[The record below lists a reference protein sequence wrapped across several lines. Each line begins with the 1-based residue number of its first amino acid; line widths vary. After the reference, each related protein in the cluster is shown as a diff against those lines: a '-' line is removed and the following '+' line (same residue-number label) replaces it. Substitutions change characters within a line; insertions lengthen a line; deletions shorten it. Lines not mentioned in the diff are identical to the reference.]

1 MTITR
6 SLFLLLSVLF
16 FSSLSINAIAGPV
29 CGDSTTDS
37 PEECD
42 EGNIAASNLCTN
54 TTTNQ
59 GNGECTLTFCSDG
72 VIQPTNGNN
81 SNEQCDDGNNT
92 NGDGC
97 DATCQNES
105 QPVCGDGIVNGSDQC
120 DDGNTV
126 DDDNCTNACTLPACG
141 DGIVNGIDQ
150 CDDLNLP
157 TAVCDANCM
166 TIAAAT
172 CGNGVVEAG
181 EQCDDQNLPTATC
194 NANCT
199 TITAAVCGN
208 GVVETGEQCDDLS
221 LPTSTC
227 DTSCMTIG
235 AATCGNGVVEAGEQC
250 DAQNLPTATCDAS
263 CQTIVVVMPPSCGDG
278 IVNGVEQCEPPGTAI
293 CDASCNNIVV
303 TTPVDASTIDEPLPT
318 GGSVNIA
325 TGTGQALSNVST
337 APAVN
342 GPADVSFP
350 FGIISYDTTAPVGG
364 TQQVRLTFSSKL
376 PVDGLVVYK
385 VLNSGAFKQLPNSAW
400 KRVNKNT
407 LNVFLTDGDPTTD
420 LDGLV
425 NGMIVDPIA
434 VGQFDGIGSGCTIGG
449 RSVFDPFWL
458 LLVAVPVIG
467 SMRNRTRARSEAS
480 SKM

>member
-6 SLFLLLSVLF
+6 NLFLLLSVLF

-54 TTTNQ
+54 ITTNQ

-105 QPVCGDGIVNGSDQC
+105 QPVCGDGIVNGADQC

-126 DDDNCTNACTLPACG
+126 DDDNCTNACTLPVCG

-208 GVVETGEQCDDLS
+208 GVVETGEQCDLLN
-221 LPTSTC
+221 LPTATC
-227 DTSCMTIG
+227 DTNCQTI
-235 AATCGNGVVEAGEQC
+235 APPVAVCGNGIVETGEQC
-250 DAQNLPTATCDAS
+250 DDQNLPTATCDAS
-263 CQTIVVVMPPSCGDG
+263 CMTIAAPICG
-278 IVNGVEQCEPPGTAI
+278 NGVVETGEQCDAQNLPTVT
-293 CDASCNNIVV
+293 CDASCNTIVV
-303 TTPVDASTIDEPLPT
+303 IPPVDPSTVDAPLP
-318 GGSVNIA
+318 GSGSVNIA
-325 TGTGQALSNVST
+325 TGAGQTLSNVSVV
-337 APAVN
+337 PAVN
-342 GPADVSFP
+342 GPADVDIL
-350 FGIISYDTTAPVGG
+350 FGVISYDTTTPVGG
-364 TQQVRLTFSSKL
+364 TQKVRLTFPSKM
-376 PVDGLVVYK
+376 PDDGLVVYK
-385 VLNSGAFKQLPNSAW
+385 VDNLGNFKQLPRSVW
-400 KRVNKNT
+400 KRMDKKI
-407 LNVFLTDGDPTTD
+407 LDVFLTDGDPITD
-420 LDGLV
+420 LDGIV
-425 NGMIVDPIA
+425 NGVIVDPIA
-434 VGQFDGIGSGCTIGG
+434 IGQFNDIGGCTIGG
-449 RSVFDPFWL
+449 RSVFDPLWL
-458 LLVAVPVIG
+458 LLFAVPAIG
-467 SMRNRTRARSEAS
+467 SLRNRAR
-480 SKM
+480 K